1 MRLSLAVAALL
12 ALGASAAEPCTL
24 VVTARVGD
32 TCASLS
38 EVSGIT
44 VSQFLRANP
53 GVTTCSTLV
62 SGTKYCVDPN
72 YVVTTSRAPAATNK
86 PGGGASP
93 LDVTKD
99 GQCGNGLTCLGS
111 AYGDCCSE
119 HGWCGSSADHC
130 GPQCQAAFGKCASS
144 GGGSS
149 APTGG
154 NAAVTVTAYVTT
166 TITAPGFATTT
177 QIVRQTVSVTVP
189 VTVKENNGIATATS
203 TTLVTQS
210 SLIFISS
217 TVTTI
222 RTITITDAKQCTGR
236 SVNDPVM
243 GPSAPPLGV
252 AAREARVTG
261 VAAVPTEVAMPEEA
275 PMYPSPTQPGTVP
288 HCQTF
293 YRIKHND
300 SCDGIVRRHRG
311 VFDMEQLY
319 SWNQQLTGDCQG
331 LWLGHWICVGA

>member
-1 MRLSLAVAALL
+1 MRLSLALATLL
-12 ALGASAAEPCTL
+12 ALGASAADPCTL

-53 GVTTCSTLV
+53 GVTTCSSLV

-72 YVVTTSRAPAATNK
+72 YVVSTSRAPAATNTPVATNK

-93 LDVTKD
+93 LDVTQN
-99 GQCGNGLTCLGS
+99 GQCGSGLTCLGS

-130 GPQCQAAFGKCASS
+130 GPQCQAAFGKCAS

-149 APTGG
+149 APAGGTTTTALPTGG

-203 TTLVTQS
+203 TLLVTQS

-236 SVNDPVM
+236 SVNNPVM
-243 GPSAPPLGV
+243 GPSAPPGV
-252 AAREARVTG
+252 APREARVTG
-261 VAAVPTEVAMPEEA
+261 AAGVPTEVAVPEEA
-275 PMYPSPTQPGTVP
+275 PVYPSPTQPGMVP
-288 HCQTF
+288 YCESAVVT
-293 YRIKHND
+293 
-300 SCDGIVRRHRG
+300 
-311 VFDMEQLY
+311 L
-319 SWNQQLTGDCQG
+319 
-331 LWLGHWICVGA
+331 A